1 MSALIEVTGLDKT
14 FGGVHAVEGLSFSVD
29 AGQIYSVIG
38 PNGAGKTTLF
48 NLITGIYTPTK
59 GEVKLNGEMVVG
71 LEPNQLA
78 ERGMCRT
85 FQQMQICMNM
95 TALENVMLGRH
106 LQLKS
111 SFLTTMLRLP
121 SLLKDEEDC
130 RDHAV
135 ELMKFVGC
143 GEYLET
149 EASAMSYGALKRLE
163 IARAL
168 ASNPKVVL
176 LDEPAAGLNGTETA
190 ALEALIKKI
199 AAQGITVVLVE
210 HDMKLVMGISDRL
223 LVLNY
228 GRKLAEGTPEEIR
241 NNPDVIAAYLGN

>member
-1 MSALIEVTGLDKT
+1 MTALIEVTGLSKT
-14 FGGVHAVEGLSFSVD
+14 FGGVHAVEALSFSVD
-29 AGQIYSVIG
+29 EGQIYSVIG

-48 NLITGIYTPTK
+48 NLITGIYTPTQGEIKLK
-59 GEVKLNGEMVVG
+59 GEGVVG

-111 SFLTTMLRLP
+111 SLLTTMLRLP

-130 RDHAV
+130 RDHAI

-168 ASNPKVVL
+168 ASNPKIVL

-190 ALEALIKKI
+190 ALEELIKKI

-241 NNPDVIAAYLGN
+241 NNPDVIAAYLGG

>member
-1 MSALIEVTGLDKT
+1 MSALIEVKGLDKA
-14 FGGVHAVEGLSFSVD
+14 FGGVHAIEGLSFSVE

-48 NLITGIYTPTK
+48 NLITGLYTPTA
-59 GEVKLNGEMVVG
+59 GEIKLNGENIVNIP
-71 LEPNQLA
+71 PNKLA

-111 SFLTTMLRLP
+111 NFLTTLLRLP
-121 SLLKDEEDC
+121 SLLKDEADC
-130 RDHAV
+130 RDHAI

-143 GEYLET
+143 GDYIET

-168 ASNPKVVL
+168 AAEPKVVL
-176 LDEPAAGLNGTETA
+176 LDEPAAGLNSVETA
-190 ALEALIKKI
+190 ELEELLKKI

-210 HDMKLVMGISDRL
+210 HDMKMVMGISDHI
-223 LVLNY
+223 LVINY

-241 NNPDVIAAYLGN
+241 NNPDVIAAYLGG

>member
-1 MSALIEVTGLDKT
+1 MTVMIDVKGLDKE
-14 FGGVHAVEGLSFSVD
+14 FGGVHAIEGLEFSVEQ
-29 AGQIYSVIG
+29 GQIYSVIG

-48 NLITGIYTPTK
+48 NLITGFYTPTR
-59 GEVKLNGEMVVG
+59 GEITLNGESVVG
-71 LEPNQLA
+71 MDPNRLA

-85 FQQMQICMNM
+85 FQQMQVCMNM

-106 LQLKS
+106 LKIRSNL
-111 SFLTTMLRLP
+111 LTSMFRLP
-121 SLLKDEEDC
+121 SLLREERAC
-130 RDHAV
+130 RERSK
-135 ELMKFVGC
+135 ELMEFVGC
-143 GEYLET
+143 GEYINT

-168 ASNPKVVL
+168 AADPKILL

-190 ALEALIKKI
+190 ELEELIRKV
-199 AAQGITVVLVE
+199 AEQGVTVMLVE

-223 LVLNY
+223 LVINY

-241 NNPDVIAAYLGN
+241 NNPDVIAAYLGG

>member
-1 MSALIEVTGLDKT
+1 MTALIEVTGLSKT
-14 FGGVHAVEGLSFSVD
+14 FGGVHAVEALSFSVD
-29 AGQIYSVIG
+29 EGQIYSVIG

-48 NLITGIYTPTK
+48 NLITGIYTPTQGEIKLK
-59 GEVKLNGEMVVG
+59 GESVVG

-143 GEYLET
+143 GDYLET

-168 ASNPKVVL
+168 ASNPKIVL

-190 ALEALIKKI
+190 ALEELIKKI

-241 NNPDVIAAYLGN
+241 NNPDVIAAYLGG

>member
-1 MSALIEVTGLDKT
+1 MNTLIEVSGLSKV
-14 FGGVHAVEGLSFSVD
+14 FGGVHAVEGLSFSVG
-29 AGQIYSVIG
+29 AGQVYSVIG

-48 NLITGIYTPTK
+48 NLITGVYTPTQ
-59 GEVKLNGEMVVG
+59 GEIKLNGEMVVG

-106 LQLKS
+106 LKLKS
-111 SFLTTMLRLP
+111 GLLTTILRLP
-121 SLLKDEEDC
+121 SLLKGEANC
-130 RDHAV
+130 RERAI
-135 ELMKFVGC
+135 ELMEFVGC
-143 GEYLET
+143 GDYIET

-168 ASNPKVVL
+168 AADPKVVL

-190 ALEALIKKI
+190 ALEELIKKV

-210 HDMKLVMGISDRL
+210 HDMKLVMGISDRM

-241 NNPDVIAAYLGN
+241 NNPDVIAAYLGS